1 MTRLIDADYLLKELE
16 DWQAD
21 LDDAISGRQLGV
33 TDAIVIACQ
42 IPTVDAVPVRHG
54 KWENSRPDAPMFGFY
69 YCSLCGRKRTS
80 PQDRYCP
87 NCGARMEEE

>member
-1 MTRLIDADYLLKELE
+1 MRLIDADELLKPVGSYQRVKYTNEYGDVVTVEDIELMPS
-16 DWQAD
+16 
-21 LDDAISGRQLGV
+21 I
-33 TDAIVIACQ
+33 
-42 IPTVDAVPVRHG
+42 DAVPVRHG

-87 NCGARMEEE
+87 NCGARMDERKEE

>member
-1 MTRLIDADYLLKELE
+1 MTRLIDADNFKTRLEHEAWGRGHVELLRAR
-16 DWQAD
+16 DIAD
-21 LDDAISGRQLGV
+21 EP
-33 TDAIVIACQ
+33 
-42 IPTVDAVPVRHG
+42 PTVDAVPVRHG

-87 NCGARMEEE
+87 NCGARMDEE

>member
-1 MTRLIDADYLLKELE
+1 MRLIDADYLLKELE

-33 TDAIVIACQ
+33 TDAMVIAYQ

-54 KWENSRPDAPMFGFY
+54 RWIPEAYGVEFVIQGIVSAST
-69 YCSLCGRKRTS
+69 SLIVTLLIHFCAAIR
-80 PQDRYCP
+80 
-87 NCGARMEEE
+87 AIIIV

>member
-1 MTRLIDADYLLKELE
+1 MQKGMKQLIYKEDVLQEISSSDDVFATEAEQEYLWERIQMLPL
-16 DWQAD
+16 
-21 LDDAISGRQLGV
+21 V
-33 TDAIVIACQ
+33 N
-42 IPTVDAVPVRHG
+42 AVPVRHG

-87 NCGARMEEE
+87 NCGARMNEE